1 VIIVPY
7 DGLVEAKSIDLYFI
21 DVWVQIH
28 KLPVGYREKPLIT
41 NLVKKNIGEVKE
53 VETNI
58 RGIKKFVRARVKLD
72 VRKVLARFVTV
83 VRGGQR

>member
-1 VIIVPY
+1 
-7 DGLVEAKSIDLYFI
+7 VEAKSIDLYFI
-21 DVWVQIH
+21 DAWVHIH

-72 VRKVLARFVTV
+72 VRKVLAHFVTV